1 VRPGAGGYRLA
12 MATRVGDAPEVRP
25 SVDGRPVGVG
35 LGLGSDMPVLVVAG
49 TTATIEPDIAV
60 RLLPTLKAV
69 VALAAE
75 HGIALVTG
83 GTDVGVFHLLSLALS
98 SSPGARPP
106 LVVGVAPD
114 ALVADPGAEPGPDQ
128 SRADPQLDALVRVDG
143 KAWGDEVVALS
154 RLVADIAGGQPSV
167 LLLVG
172 GGDVSR
178 ADLAEH
184 LARGRPVVVLEGTGR
199 LADALGDG
207 RLPAG
212 DEGDERIGANG
223 DGDAP
228 PLADL
233 PALLAAGDVRVVAV
247 DDRQAVT
254 AHLTR
259 ALVRGHRRPLRDRMA
274 VLALMPRVRYRP
286 LPPTPPLTSAQARD
300 FPLLLPRVAEAE
312 REIYPAF
319 ARFEVAARR
328 EQNRHRWFSVGAIAG
343 AMLTTVFGATQVW
356 LQTVVWPGV
365 AVATMGAATSV
376 LTTMARRQGTLD
388 TFLDART
395 RAERLRALYFA
406 HLRRPPAP
414 DEADADAELVELA
427 RQVAALASGP
437 VNK

>member
-1 VRPGAGGYRLA
+1 

-154 RLVADIAGGQPSV
+154 RLVADIAGGQPSG

-328 EQNRHRWFSVGAIAG
+328 EQNRHRWFSVLAILGAL
-343 AMLTTVFGATQVW
+343 LTTAFGATQVW
-356 LQTVVWPGV
+356 LQSVAWPGV
-365 AVATMGAATSV
+365 VVATLGAATSV
-376 LTTMARRQGTLD
+376 LTTLARRQGTLD

-406 HLRRPPAP
+406 HLRRPPA
-414 DEADADAELVELA
+414 ADGAAADAELVELG